1 MSKIIKLSDNI
12 EIPNDF
18 VVMELKMTQ
27 SGKIMLNA
35 PTLPPNVVCKALFNV
50 ISDLMFSQF
59 QGSEANKGMTQ

>member
-1 MSKIIKLSDNI
+1 MSKIIKLADSI

-18 VVMELKMTQ
+18 VVMELKMMQ

-50 ISDLMFSQF
+50 ISDLLFSNF
-59 QGSEANKGMTQ
+59 QNNEVDKGITQ